1 MRQKGESQNRCFKKT
16 EHTKFPEKRISY
28 PLISSNML
36 FTILVTVIP
45 KNKPEVLKLYL
56 LT

>member
-16 EHTKFPEKRISY
+16 EHTKFSEKRISY
-28 PLISSNML
+28 PLTSSNML